1 MGGLQVAAAA
11 AGADKD
17 ASARVDVDDKS
28 KQQEAAAVLNMSSP
42 RPCPPP
48 RNPQQRSCFLL
59 LKLSGPS
66 ELNNMPTPYDQQRIQ
81 QVFEEAMN
89 YW

>member
-42 RPCPPP
+42 RPCSPTTKSTTA
-48 RNPQQRSCFLL
+48 QLL
-59 LKLSGPS
+59 SFTETVG
-66 ELNNMPTPYDQQRIQ
+66 
-81 QVFEEAMN
+81 V
-89 YW
+89 